1 MCSQR
6 CDSHATRLVPDQ
18 GVDGLTIV
26 LCALTSSDIFKKD
39 SLGDFKQSKGLI
51 LRQALDN
58 ALANSQRIHSLLVEW
73 FRFCSFMAL
82 QAF

>member
-1 MCSQR
+1 M
-6 CDSHATRLVPDQ
+6 D
-18 GVDGLTIV
+18 LTIV

-51 LRQALDN
+51 LGQALDN
-58 ALANSQRIHSLLVEW
+58 TLANSQRIHSLLVEW